1 MLLPE
6 QPTGSV
12 LLHAGAPDAP
22 LGSAQSRHGVRRPV
36 GPQRQLD
43 PQDCGQ
49 CCFNFSF
56 LSHQFSQNVPLQ
68 YALQSRRGHCS
79 VLLETLK
86 GFIQITFAVGLRVDA
101 ELIPLFPPHCS
112 RLMSSCWPSST
123 T

>member
-56 LSHQFSQNVPLQ
+56 LSISSVKMCL
-68 YALQSRRGHCS
+68 CS
-79 VLLETLK
+79 TPCSPEGGVVLLETLK
-86 GFIQITFAVGLRVDA
+86 GFISNNLRSG
-101 ELIPLFPPHCS
+101 P
-112 RLMSSCWPSST
+112 
-123 T
+123 